1 MRRMQGAP
9 EHPVVPD
16 SASVGRDLVDESGGR
31 FGDRYVLRSRLGS
44 GCSSSVYAVRDLSG
58 GDAACK
64 LAQRRPKLRW
74 SQLQVRPPRARPAS
88 HTRTNAHTAPLT
100 LRAQRHFEHEVK
112 LLRMCVHPR
121 IIGCRGLYMGSED
134 LAIVLDLMPGGD
146 CQQLLKRHGAL
157 AEPAVH
163 TIMEQLFDAL
173 TCVHAQGILHRD
185 VKLENILVTTAIS
198 PQIKVRHAATHQHH
212 THTHARTRVPR
223 CKRTAHDRAW
233 ADACAARRSFAT
245 SGTAASSRAWACPTA
260 SAAQRATRRR
270 SSTTNPNSNPAPAP
284 ASAPNS

>member
-1 MRRMQGAP
+1 MRGAL

-16 SASVGRDLVDESGGR
+16 SASVGPDLVDESGGR

-44 GCSSSVYAVRDLSG
+44 GCSSNVYAVRDQISG
-58 GDAACK
+58 GNAACK

-74 SQLQVRPPRARPAS
+74 SQLQVRPPRACPSS
-88 HTRTNAHTAPLT
+88 HTRTSAYAPLT
-100 LRAQRHFEHEVK
+100 PRAQRHFEHEVK
-112 LLRMCVHPR
+112 LLRMCVHPH

-173 TCVHAQGILHRD
+173 ACVHAQGILHRD

-198 PQIKVRHAATHQHH
+198 PQIKVRHAATHST
-212 THTHARTRVPR
+212 THTHAHTHTRTH
-223 CKRTAHDRAW
+223 TG
-233 ADACAARRSFAT
+233 AAA
-245 SGTAASSRAWACPTA
+245 
-260 SAAQRATRRR
+260 
-270 SSTTNPNSNPAPAP
+270 
-284 ASAPNS
+284 